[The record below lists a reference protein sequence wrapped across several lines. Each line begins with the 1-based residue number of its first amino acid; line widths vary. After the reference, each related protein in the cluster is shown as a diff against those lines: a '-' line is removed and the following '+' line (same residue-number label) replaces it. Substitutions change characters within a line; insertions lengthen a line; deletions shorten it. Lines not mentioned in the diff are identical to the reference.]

1 MTMTH
6 IRAIKQG
13 VMLAVSM
20 MHSGGIIALHL
31 TVHAS
36 GPLQPV
42 LNKSEPGQYAPQL
55 EAVNLL

>member
-6 IRAIKQG
+6 IWAIKQG

-20 MHSGGIIALHL
+20 MHSGGIISLHL

-36 GPLQPV
+36 GPIAASTQ
-42 LNKSEPGQYAPQL
+42 
-55 EAVNLL
+55 